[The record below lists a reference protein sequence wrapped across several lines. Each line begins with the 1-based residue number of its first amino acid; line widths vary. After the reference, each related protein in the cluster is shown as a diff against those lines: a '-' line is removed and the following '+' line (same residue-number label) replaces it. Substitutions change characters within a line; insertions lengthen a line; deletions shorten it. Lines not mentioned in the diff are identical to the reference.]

1 MENQP
6 YVVFT
11 QRAFNSILTET
22 IHKHPVET
30 GGILIGYV
38 LDSGAR
44 IVVENIPPGPQST
57 HQWGYFEYDVDF
69 VNYLSNVVARQYVG
83 NLQVLGLWHRH
94 PGSMDTFSSTDD
106 GTNRM
111 FASEHPLGAI
121 SALVNCDPRARI
133 TMYHVAPNGAYT
145 PIEWFVDD
153 GDLIPE
159 NYLKLWYSSEEQM
172 PMLTQRGTWHVDEGP
187 GEFVDEAPQ
196 QPAQG
201 YPQQQAQGYP
211 QQQAQGYSQQPAQ
224 GYPQQP
230 AQGYPQQPAQS
241 YPQQPAQG
249 YPQQQ
254 AQGYPQ
260 QQAQGYPQQP
270 GRTTPP
276 PSHVAPAQPARPVGG
291 GTPPPPPQGPQRPVR
306 IEQGEVENAE
316 KYTISQACDDIC
328 TAIKRL
334 FK

>member
-196 QPAQG
+196 QQTQG
-201 YPQQQAQGYP
+201 YPQQQ
-211 QQQAQGYSQQPAQ
+211 
-224 GYPQQP
+224 
-230 AQGYPQQPAQS
+230 
-241 YPQQPAQG
+241 AQG

-276 PSHVAPAQPARPVGG
+276 PSHVAPAQPASPVGG

>member
-201 YPQQQAQGYP
+201 YPQQP
-211 QQQAQGYSQQPAQ
+211 
-224 GYPQQP
+224 
-230 AQGYPQQPAQS
+230 
-241 YPQQPAQG
+241 
-249 YPQQQ
+249 

-276 PSHVAPAQPARPVGG
+276 PSHVAPARPASPVGG

>member
-196 QPAQG
+196 Q
-201 YPQQQAQGYP
+201 
-211 QQQAQGYSQQPAQ
+211 
-224 GYPQQP
+224 
-230 AQGYPQQPAQS
+230 
-241 YPQQPAQG
+241 
-249 YPQQQ
+249 Q

-316 KYTISQACDDIC
+316 KYTISQACGDIC

>member
-211 QQQAQGYSQQPAQ
+211 QQQAQGY
-224 GYPQQP
+224 
-230 AQGYPQQPAQS
+230 
-241 YPQQPAQG
+241 
-249 YPQQQ
+249 PQQQ

-270 GRTTPP
+270 VRTTPP

>member
-201 YPQQQAQGYP
+201 YPQQ
-211 QQQAQGYSQQPAQ
+211 
-224 GYPQQP
+224 
-230 AQGYPQQPAQS
+230 
-241 YPQQPAQG
+241 PAQG

-276 PSHVAPAQPARPVGG
+276 PSHVAPARPASPVGG

-328 TAIKRL
+328 AAIKRL

>member
-211 QQQAQGYSQQPAQ
+211 QQQAQGY
-224 GYPQQP
+224 PQQP
-230 AQGYPQQPAQS
+230 AQGYPQP
-241 YPQQPAQG
+241 
-249 YPQQQ
+249 
-254 AQGYPQ
+254 
-260 QQAQGYPQQP
+260 QAQGYPQQP

-276 PSHVAPAQPARPVGG
+276 PSHVAPARPASPVGG

>member
-211 QQQAQGYSQQPAQ
+211 QQQAQGH
-224 GYPQQP
+224 
-230 AQGYPQQPAQS
+230 
-241 YPQQPAQG
+241 
-249 YPQQQ
+249 
-254 AQGYPQ
+254 
-260 QQAQGYPQQP
+260 PQQP

>member
-211 QQQAQGYSQQPAQ
+211 QQP
-224 GYPQQP
+224 
-230 AQGYPQQPAQS
+230 
-241 YPQQPAQG
+241 
-249 YPQQQ
+249 
-254 AQGYPQ
+254 
-260 QQAQGYPQQP
+260 AQGYPQQP

>member
-201 YPQQQAQGYP
+201 YPQQ
-211 QQQAQGYSQQPAQ
+211 
-224 GYPQQP
+224 
-230 AQGYPQQPAQS
+230 
-241 YPQQPAQG
+241 
-249 YPQQQ
+249 
-254 AQGYPQ
+254 
-260 QQAQGYPQQP
+260 P

>member
-211 QQQAQGYSQQPAQ
+211 QQP
-224 GYPQQP
+224 
-230 AQGYPQQPAQS
+230 
-241 YPQQPAQG
+241 
-249 YPQQQ
+249 

-276 PSHVAPAQPARPVGG
+276 PSHVAPAQPASPVGG

>member
-1 MENQP
+1 M
-6 YVVFT
+6 VFT

-211 QQQAQGYSQQPAQ
+211 QQQAQGY
-224 GYPQQP
+224 
-230 AQGYPQQPAQS
+230 
-241 YPQQPAQG
+241 
-249 YPQQQ
+249 PQQQ

-276 PSHVAPAQPARPVGG
+276 PSHVAPARPARPVGG

>member
-211 QQQAQGYSQQPAQ
+211 QQQAQGY
-224 GYPQQP
+224 
-230 AQGYPQQPAQS
+230 
-241 YPQQPAQG
+241 
-249 YPQQQ
+249 
-254 AQGYPQ
+254 
-260 QQAQGYPQQP
+260 PQQP

-276 PSHVAPAQPARPVGG
+276 PSHVAPARPASPVGG

>member
-211 QQQAQGYSQQPAQ
+211 QQQAQGY
-224 GYPQQP
+224 
-230 AQGYPQQPAQS
+230 
-241 YPQQPAQG
+241 
-249 YPQQQ
+249 PQQQ

-260 QQAQGYPQQP
+260 QQAHSYPQQP
-270 GRTTPP
+270 GRTPPP

>member
-201 YPQQQAQGYP
+201 YPQQ
-211 QQQAQGYSQQPAQ
+211 PAQ

-230 AQGYPQQPAQS
+230 
-241 YPQQPAQG
+241 
-249 YPQQQ
+249 

-276 PSHVAPAQPARPVGG
+276 PSHVAPARPASPVGG

>member
-201 YPQQQAQGYP
+201 YPQQPVQGYP
-211 QQQAQGYSQQPAQ
+211 QQQ
-224 GYPQQP
+224 
-230 AQGYPQQPAQS
+230 
-241 YPQQPAQG
+241 AQG

-276 PSHVAPAQPARPVGG
+276 PSHVAPAQPASPVGG

-316 KYTISQACDDIC
+316 KYSISQACDDIC

>member
-172 PMLTQRGTWHVDEGP
+172 PMPTQRGTWHVDEGP

-201 YPQQQAQGYP
+201 YPQQPAQGYP
-211 QQQAQGYSQQPAQ
+211 QQQ
-224 GYPQQP
+224 
-230 AQGYPQQPAQS
+230 
-241 YPQQPAQG
+241 AQG

>member
-211 QQQAQGYSQQPAQ
+211 QQ
-224 GYPQQP
+224 
-230 AQGYPQQPAQS
+230 
-241 YPQQPAQG
+241 PAQG

-276 PSHVAPAQPARPVGG
+276 PSHVAPAQPASPVGG

>member
-196 QPAQG
+196 QPAQ
-201 YPQQQAQGYP
+201 
-211 QQQAQGYSQQPAQ
+211 
-224 GYPQQP
+224 
-230 AQGYPQQPAQS
+230 S
-241 YPQQPAQG
+241 YPQQP
-249 YPQQQ
+249 

-276 PSHVAPAQPARPVGG
+276 PSHVAPAQPASPVGG

>member
-159 NYLKLWYSSEEQM
+159 NYLKLWYSSEELM

-201 YPQQQAQGYP
+201 YPQQ
-211 QQQAQGYSQQPAQ
+211 PAQ

-230 AQGYPQQPAQS
+230 
-241 YPQQPAQG
+241 
-249 YPQQQ
+249 

>member
-1 MENQP
+1 MENKP

-196 QPAQG
+196 Q
-201 YPQQQAQGYP
+201 
-211 QQQAQGYSQQPAQ
+211 
-224 GYPQQP
+224 
-230 AQGYPQQPAQS
+230 
-241 YPQQPAQG
+241 
-249 YPQQQ
+249 Q

-316 KYTISQACDDIC
+316 KYTISQACGDIC

>member
-211 QQQAQGYSQQPAQ
+211 QQ
-224 GYPQQP
+224 
-230 AQGYPQQPAQS
+230 
-241 YPQQPAQG
+241 
-249 YPQQQ
+249 
-254 AQGYPQ
+254 
-260 QQAQGYPQQP
+260 P

-276 PSHVAPAQPARPVGG
+276 PSHVAPAQPASPVGG

>member
-211 QQQAQGYSQQPAQ
+211 QQQAQGY
-224 GYPQQP
+224 
-230 AQGYPQQPAQS
+230 
-241 YPQQPAQG
+241 
-249 YPQQQ
+249 PQQQ
-254 AQGYPQ
+254 AQGYQ
-260 QQAQGYPQQP
+260 QQP

-276 PSHVAPAQPARPVGG
+276 PSHVAPARPASPVGG

>member
-211 QQQAQGYSQQPAQ
+211 QQ
-224 GYPQQP
+224 
-230 AQGYPQQPAQS
+230 
-241 YPQQPAQG
+241 
-249 YPQQQ
+249 
-254 AQGYPQ
+254 
-260 QQAQGYPQQP
+260 P

>member
-201 YPQQQAQGYP
+201 YPQQP
-211 QQQAQGYSQQPAQ
+211 
-224 GYPQQP
+224 
-230 AQGYPQQPAQS
+230 
-241 YPQQPAQG
+241 
-249 YPQQQ
+249 
-254 AQGYPQ
+254 
-260 QQAQGYPQQP
+260 AQGYPQQP

>member
-196 QPAQG
+196 Q
-201 YPQQQAQGYP
+201 QAQGYP
-211 QQQAQGYSQQPAQ
+211 QQQ
-224 GYPQQP
+224 
-230 AQGYPQQPAQS
+230 
-241 YPQQPAQG
+241 AQG

-270 GRTTPP
+270 AQGYPQQPGRSTPP

>member
-201 YPQQQAQGYP
+201 YPQQPAQGYP
-211 QQQAQGYSQQPAQ
+211 QQQAQGY
-224 GYPQQP
+224 PQQP
-230 AQGYPQQPAQS
+230 
-241 YPQQPAQG
+241 
-249 YPQQQ
+249 

>member
-159 NYLKLWYSSEEQM
+159 TYLKLWYSSEEPM
-172 PMLTQRGTWHVDEGP
+172 PMLTQRGTWHVDAGP

-211 QQQAQGYSQQPAQ
+211 QQQAQGY
-224 GYPQQP
+224 PQQP
-230 AQGYPQQPAQS
+230 
-241 YPQQPAQG
+241 
-249 YPQQQ
+249 

-276 PSHVAPAQPARPVGG
+276 PSHVAPAQPASPVGG

>member
-211 QQQAQGYSQQPAQ
+211 QQQAQGY
-224 GYPQQP
+224 
-230 AQGYPQQPAQS
+230 
-241 YPQQPAQG
+241 
-249 YPQQQ
+249 PQQQ

>member
-211 QQQAQGYSQQPAQ
+211 QQQAQGY
-224 GYPQQP
+224 
-230 AQGYPQQPAQS
+230 
-241 YPQQPAQG
+241 
-249 YPQQQ
+249 
-254 AQGYPQ
+254 
-260 QQAQGYPQQP
+260 PQQP
-270 GRTTPP
+270 GRSTPP

>member
-211 QQQAQGYSQQPAQ
+211 QQQAQGY
-224 GYPQQP
+224 
-230 AQGYPQQPAQS
+230 
-241 YPQQPAQG
+241 
-249 YPQQQ
+249 
-254 AQGYPQ
+254 PQ

-276 PSHVAPAQPARPVGG
+276 PSHVAPAQPASPVGG

>member
-211 QQQAQGYSQQPAQ
+211 QQQAQGY
-224 GYPQQP
+224 
-230 AQGYPQQPAQS
+230 
-241 YPQQPAQG
+241 
-249 YPQQQ
+249 
-254 AQGYPQ
+254 
-260 QQAQGYPQQP
+260 PQQP

-276 PSHVAPAQPARPVGG
+276 PSHVAPAQPASPVGG

>member
-211 QQQAQGYSQQPAQ
+211 QQQAQGY
-224 GYPQQP
+224 
-230 AQGYPQQPAQS
+230 
-241 YPQQPAQG
+241 
-249 YPQQQ
+249 
-254 AQGYPQ
+254 PQ

>member
-201 YPQQQAQGYP
+201 YPQQ
-211 QQQAQGYSQQPAQ
+211 PAQ

-230 AQGYPQQPAQS
+230 AQG

-260 QQAQGYPQQP
+260 QP
-270 GRTTPP
+270 GRSTPP

>member
-211 QQQAQGYSQQPAQ
+211 QQQAQGY
-224 GYPQQP
+224 
-230 AQGYPQQPAQS
+230 
-241 YPQQPAQG
+241 
-249 YPQQQ
+249 PQQQ

-276 PSHVAPAQPARPVGG
+276 PSHVAPAQPASPVGG

>member
-11 QRAFNSILTET
+11 QRAFNSILTAT

-201 YPQQQAQGYP
+201 YPQQ
-211 QQQAQGYSQQPAQ
+211 
-224 GYPQQP
+224 
-230 AQGYPQQPAQS
+230 
-241 YPQQPAQG
+241 PAQG

-316 KYTISQACDDIC
+316 KYTISQACGDIC

>member
-111 FASEHPLGAI
+111 FASEHPIGAI

-201 YPQQQAQGYP
+201 YPQQQAQL
-211 QQQAQGYSQQPAQ
+211 
-224 GYPQQP
+224 
-230 AQGYPQQPAQS
+230 
-241 YPQQPAQG
+241 

-276 PSHVAPAQPARPVGG
+276 PSHVAPAQPASPVGG

>member
-69 VNYLSNVVARQYVG
+69 VHYLSNVVARQYVG

-211 QQQAQGYSQQPAQ
+211 QQ
-224 GYPQQP
+224 
-230 AQGYPQQPAQS
+230 
-241 YPQQPAQG
+241 
-249 YPQQQ
+249 
-254 AQGYPQ
+254 
-260 QQAQGYPQQP
+260 P

>member
-211 QQQAQGYSQQPAQ
+211 QQQAQGY
-224 GYPQQP
+224 
-230 AQGYPQQPAQS
+230 
-241 YPQQPAQG
+241 
-249 YPQQQ
+249 
-254 AQGYPQ
+254 
-260 QQAQGYPQQP
+260 PQQP

>member
-201 YPQQQAQGYP
+201 YPQQQAQG
-211 QQQAQGYSQQPAQ
+211 
-224 GYPQQP
+224 
-230 AQGYPQQPAQS
+230 
-241 YPQQPAQG
+241 
-249 YPQQQ
+249 
-254 AQGYPQ
+254 
-260 QQAQGYPQQP
+260 
-270 GRTTPP
+270 
-276 PSHVAPAQPARPVGG
+276 
-291 GTPPPPPQGPQRPVR
+291 
-306 IEQGEVENAE
+306 
-316 KYTISQACDDIC
+316 
-328 TAIKRL
+328 
-334 FK
+334 

>member
-201 YPQQQAQGYP
+201 YPQQ
-211 QQQAQGYSQQPAQ
+211 PAQ

-230 AQGYPQQPAQS
+230 AQGYPQQP
-241 YPQQPAQG
+241 
-249 YPQQQ
+249 
-254 AQGYPQ
+254 
-260 QQAQGYPQQP
+260 
-270 GRTTPP
+270 GRSTPP